1 MWRRAEFIKCP
12 LQFWVNL
19 WVFGIKMTVYTYR
32 IAWYRSFFNFS
43 FVLNK
48 INEILLHQKYIKI
61 IDKTVEKWPVFSV
74 VFIGFFQ
81 SNPTWSFSHLV
92 VLEISF
98 SKLFLHAK
106 KVQVLRELCP
116 LKVCLWKTKIWVFPL
131 EKAQNF
137 AFHRQTLREHKS
149 SNIWTFWTCK
159 TSFEKLISR
168 ATKWKKDQVGF
179 H

>member
-19 WVFGIKMTVYTYR
+19 WVFGMKMTVYTYK

-43 FVLNK
+43 LVLNK
-48 INEILLHQKYIKI
+48 FNEILLHQKYIQI
-61 IDKTVEKWPVFSV
+61 IDKNCWKMACLQRCFYWIFV
-74 VFIGFFQ
+74 

-131 EKAQNF
+131 EKAQIF

-159 TSFEKLISR
+159 TSFEKLF
-168 ATKWKKDQVGF
+168 QEL
-179 H
+179 